1 MCVLGEGVA
10 PAEVSTLKGA
20 ALHPEQACPSP
31 GPQPARVTALT
42 VPSVWLTG
50 SPKPAVGTL
59 LPAAL
64 AEGARWARLAALG
77 PVPAWLAGLT
87 AACIWRAGLILLAVA
102 TAGKRRHSCR
112 VLGDVWMECP
122 PRPLGALRASRSQLG
137 HSGRFEPQFL
147 YVVQQKGWTNYLC
160 GLWQSSGSL
169 LPSFQGHQELPAQPE
184 LTNDHHKLCLLS
196 AQRAPPLP
204 FPGREWDSVVY
215 LLCYNTKMH

>member
-102 TAGKRRHSCR
+102 TAVAALRPVAASGAGHLAARAAEARRADALAGGGAAAAAHALTLLPALGTPPAGPAGAAAR
-112 VLGDVWMECP
+112 VLGARRAVAAAAETAAASP
-122 PRPLGALRASRSQLG
+122 PAGFA
-137 HSGRFEPQFL
+137 
-147 YVVQQKGWTNYLC
+147 
-160 GLWQSSGSL
+160 
-169 LPSFQGHQELPAQPE
+169 
-184 LTNDHHKLCLLS
+184 
-196 AQRAPPLP
+196 
-204 FPGREWDSVVY
+204 
-215 LLCYNTKMH
+215 